1 MKSKISFLTAI
12 LICTLLTS
20 CTAVGSAQSGIIS
33 TGSTATSTA
42 ANNLPTSALLIV
54 GSLKLEG
61 TDQTITPAQASDLL
75 FLWQGYKELST
86 RNSAAP
92 EEKAAILNQ
101 VEKSMTT
108 EQMTAISA
116 LNLSMKDV
124 LTMARE
130 RSSTSSSNTT
140 SNSNRSG
147 TNGTGGGPGGM
158 IITFDGGGPGGLPP
172 DGISPRSSGQTST
185 NTTQRASRISDNM
198 ADALLDP
205 LIKLLEGRIAG
216 K

>member
-1 MKSKISFLTAI
+1 MKSNLFLLTAI
-12 LICTLLTS
+12 LVGTILTS
-20 CTAVGSAQSGIIS
+20 CTTVSSAQSGIIF
-33 TGSTATSTA
+33 TGSTATSTTT
-42 ANNLPTSALLIV
+42 NNLPTSALLIA

-61 TDQTITPAQASDLL
+61 TDQAITPAQANDLL

-124 LTMARE
+124 MTMARE

-147 TNGTGGGPGGM
+147 TSGTGGGPGGM
-158 IITFDGGGPGGLPP
+158 IITFDGGGPGGMPP
-172 DGISPRSSGQTST
+172 DGINPRSSGQTST
-185 NTTQRASRISDNM
+185 NTTQRASRISDTM

-205 LIKLLEGRIAG
+205 LIKLLEERIAG